1 MDPID
6 ILVIPDAHARPD
18 TDLSRF
24 SLLGRAIC
32 GIRPDKVVCLGDIG
46 DFESLSSFD
55 RPGSKQAEGRRFAA
69 DLDSV
74 REAQTLIFDELDKFN
89 RHRRGN
95 AALEVD
101 AWHLTLGNHE
111 QRLQRAIDAD
121 PAHLDGVISMD
132 SITDGFPW
140 IVHPYLE
147 PAWIAGIAFAHS
159 FATGVAGR
167 PASTAQQ
174 ILLKHFTSA
183 VAGHLHTLSFAT
195 GTKTDG
201 TRINAAICGMYDDTE
216 QTWCGP
222 QVQRLWQSGIA
233 VLRHCDG
240 TGGFDF
246 EWWSHRRLKR
256 AFWD

>member
-32 GIRPDKVVCLGDIG
+32 GIRPDKVVCLGDLA

-55 RPGSKQAEGRRFAA
+55 RLGSKQTEGRRFAA
-69 DLDSV
+69 ALASV
-74 REAQTLIFDELDKFN
+74 REAQTLIFDEIEKFN
-89 RHRRGN
+89 RHRRGT

-101 AWHLTLGNHE
+101 EFHLTLGNHE

-132 SITDGFPW
+132 SITEGFPW
-140 IVHPYLE
+140 VVHPYLE
-147 PAWIAGIAFAHS
+147 PASIAGIAFAHS
-159 FATGVAGR
+159 IATGVAGR

-201 TRINAAICGMYDDTE
+201 TRINAAIRGMYDDTE

-222 QVQRLWQSGIA
+222 QVQRIWQSGIA

-240 TGGFDF
+240 SGRFDF
-246 EWWSHRRLKR
+246 EWWSHSRLKR
-256 AFWD
+256 AFGD